1 MNIENLLKKTISSSQ
16 YRAINILS
24 EQFDRLG
31 IRAFLVGGTV
41 RDILLGKAITDID
54 IVLEADPQ
62 DITSKFDVKYEVE
75 VHSISQ
81 FGTCKINLLDQ
92 IIDLAMARKEEYSS
106 PADLP
111 VVEQASFE
119 DDLARRDFSINAFAA
134 GLNSS
139 NWCELID
146 FHNGLTDLESKQIR
160 VLHSKS
166 FEDDPTRIF
175 RGLRY
180 SGRLGFDLEKGTQ
193 KMMIEGLRFLSL
205 LSGVRL
211 TNEIRKI
218 FSEENSDVILS
229 SLDQYEV
236 MTYAHE
242 SFPNGADLTKRR
254 DLLRSLEID
263 PLDRDFY
270 AFVSLISSSERQIT
284 IERLNLGNE
293 FIKFGSDIES
303 IELLEETV
311 SRGELHDQLK
321 QISETAI
328 LVAGT
333 YVSRKTKSN
342 LDLFLRELNNI
353 KLLIDGKDLLD
364 LGVPEGPRVGD
375 VLSKTLAYM
384 IESGPLSKSEQ
395 LIIAKNFIKV

>member
-31 IRAFLVGGTV
+31 IRAFIVGGTV

-62 DITSKFDVKYEVE
+62 DVTSEFDVKCEVE

-81 FGTCKINLLDQ
+81 FGTCKIILLDQ
-92 IIDLAMARKEEYSS
+92 IIDLAMARKEEYLS
-106 PADLP
+106 PGDLP

-134 GLNSS
+134 GINSS
-139 NWCELID
+139 DWCELID
-146 FHNGLTDLESKQIR
+146 FHNGLADLTSKQIR

-193 KMMIEGLRFLSL
+193 KKMMEGLRFLSL

-218 FSEENSDVILS
+218 FSEENSDAILS
-229 SLDQYEV
+229 LLDQYEV
-236 MTYAHE
+236 MTHVHE

-254 DLLRSLEID
+254 DLLQSVGID
-263 PLDRDFY
+263 PHNRGFY
-270 AFVSLISSSERQIT
+270 AFVSLIGSTERQNA

-293 FIKFGSDIES
+293 FMKFGSDIGR
-303 IELLEETV
+303 IELLEEKV
-311 SRGELHDQLK
+311 SRSELNDQLK

-342 LDLFLRELNNI
+342 LDLFLQELNEI
-353 KLLIDGKDLLD
+353 KLLIDGKDLID

-375 VLSKTLAYM
+375 VLSKTLAHM
-384 IESGPLSKSEQ
+384 IESGSLSKSEQ
-395 LIIAKNFIKV
+395 LIIAKKFI